1 MTGMTRKGFMGLAAG
16 AIGLAGLEGRSRAET
31 SQARTPR
38 RTVVRNVDLLSM
50 DPHVGEASGV
60 DVLLD
65 EGKVAAIGR
74 SLTTGDAV
82 EIDGRDR
89 ILMPGMADGHRHVWE
104 CAEIG
109 RLVKTNIRQFAAE
122 YQLWKMKWMP
132 CATAEDHYFAAYY
145 GGLQAIDSGV
155 TALIDHA
162 HAQHTPDRAV
172 AAARGLKDSG
182 VAGWYAHQVSH
193 HIDYGPG
200 DTVPLAHAN
209 RLRAAFT
216 TDAHWEAVAR
226 VQSEVLTDPN
236 APLQLGVALS
246 NGSKGQPLSAIADQ
260 EIGRARRMGIRL
272 ITHHASGAGGHP
284 AGHFGHREGGIRD
297 LYEAG
302 LLGPDI
308 HCSHGL
314 TLSADEFEL
323 LRQTGGMICPTCVA
337 ESFPSRPQARRDS
350 ALSRARKAGVK
361 TGMGIDVPLALTGD
375 YFEHVRASFLSLYA
389 GEESEAAMADYRS
402 ADMLDFATR
411 GGYDAMRLGDVAGS
425 IAVGRRADLVLLD
438 MNRAGAPLVGGLADR
453 VVNFAARSDI
463 HSVWVAGRLL
473 KSEGRMVGVDWR
485 VLNARM
491 AAMQT
496 RIHAQAQTITFT

>member
-1 MTGMTRKGFMGLAAG
+1 MSGAAAAALVQRPAYSAARIGGL
-16 AIGLAGLEGRSRAET
+16 
-31 SQARTPR
+31 R
-38 RTVVRNVDLLSM
+38 RTLIKGADLLSM
-50 DPHVGEASGV
+50 DARLGEIFGADILLQADKVVQVGRDLPA
-60 DVLLD
+60 
-65 EGKVAAIGR
+65 
-74 SLTTGDAV
+74 GDAAV
-82 EIDGRDR
+82 IDGRGK

-162 HAQHTPDRAV
+162 HAQYTPELAV

-193 HIDYGPG
+193 SIDYGPG
-200 DTVPLAHAN
+200 DTIPLAHAN
-209 RLRAAFT
+209 RLRGAFT
-216 TDAHWEAVAR
+216 SDEHWVSVRR
-226 VQSEVLTDPN
+226 VQDEILSDQG

-246 NGSKGQPLSAIADQ
+246 NGSKGQPLEVIGDE
-260 EIGRARRMGIRL
+260 EIGRARHMGIRL

-284 AGHFGHREGGIRD
+284 AGHFGHRETGIRD

-308 HCSHGL
+308 HCSHGV
-314 TLSADEFEL
+314 TLSADELDL
-323 LRQTGGMICPTCVA
+323 LHQTGGMVCPTCIA
-337 ESFPSRPQARRDS
+337 ESFPSRPMARRDPC
-350 ALSRARKAGVK
+350 LSRARKAGVK

-375 YFEHVRASFLSLYA
+375 YFEHIRAAFLSLYA
-389 GEESEAAMADYRS
+389 GEESEAAMADYTS
-402 ADMLDFATR
+402 KDMLDFATR

-425 IAVGRRADLVLLD
+425 IAEGRRADLVLLD
-438 MNRAGAPLVGGLADR
+438 MNRAGAPMAGSLADR

-463 HSVWVAGRLL
+463 DSVWVAGRLL
-473 KSEGRMVGVDWR
+473 KSGGRMVGVDWR
-485 VLNARM
+485 TLNARM
-491 AAMQT
+491 AEMQT